1 LLARIYGVYT
11 VDMKGYKQVNLI
23 LMENTLRLRV
33 EDDLMRIYDLKGS
46 RVARLVVSSKYK
58 PSTTLKDMN
67 FFRNQSTQEVNL
79 SKKDKKHLSDIIETD
94 TQFLKDLNIMDY
106 SMLLGVEKQNS
117 DQLN

>member
-1 LLARIYGVYT
+1 
-11 VDMKGYKQVNLI
+11 MI